1 MSCRGDPACDL
12 PFFDR
17 DTPAEPWT
25 AEIEVECGGERQQA
39 VIADAAGTPAGSAEL
54 TLPAGPATLT
64 TTLTRGDAATFGAY
78 YVKVE
83 LLEAIA

>member
-1 MSCRGDPACDL
+1 LSCRGDPACDK

-25 AEIEVECGGERQQA
+25 AEIEANCNGERQRA
-39 VIADAAGTPAGSAEL
+39 IIVDAAGTPQGSAEL

-64 TTLTRGDAATFGAY
+64 TTLTRGDRATFVAY

-83 LLEAIA
+83 LLEAIP